1 MISFTSAQLT
11 TWIAMLVYP
20 MARVLALIASAPVIG
35 NRQVPIRVKVS
46 LAAIFTLVIIPTLEL
61 NDLPDPASAEGVLI
75 LLQQMVAGLLMGFSI
90 RLIFSA
96 IEMAGDIAGM
106 QMGLG
111 FANFFDPQNSTIRP
125 VLGQFLGIIVA
136 LTFVTMDMHLYMLA
150 ALSDSFQSFPIANTT
165 PSAGAFRT
173 AAEWG
178 GSIFAYALQFS
189 LPLIAALLITNLSLG
204 ILTRT
209 APQLNIFAVGFPITI
224 GVGFIVLALVIPFL
238 APFLDYIFH
247 QALDTVTRIM
257 MQLSGTP
264 LPGRP

>member
-11 TWIAMLVYP
+11 AWVAMLIYP

-35 NRQVPIRVKVS
+35 NRQVPVRVKVGLS
-46 LAAIFTLVIIPTLEL
+46 AIFTIVILPTLDL
-61 NDLPDPASAEGVLI
+61 HDLPDPASAEGVLI
-75 LLQQMVAGLLMGFSI
+75 LLQQMVAGLMMGFSI
-90 RLIFSA
+90 RLIFTA

-111 FANFFDPQNSTIRP
+111 FANFFDPQNSTITP
-125 VLGQFLGIIVA
+125 VLAQFLGVIVA
-136 LTFVTMDMHLYMLA
+136 LAFISMDLHLYMLA
-150 ALSDSFQSFPIANTT
+150 ALSDSFLSFPIANTL

-189 LPLIAALLITNLSLG
+189 LPLIAALLISNLALG
-204 ILTRT
+204 ILTRS

-224 GVGFIVLALVIPFL
+224 SVGFIVLALVIPFL
-238 APFLDYIFH
+238 APMLDFIFR
-247 QALDTVTRIM
+247 QALETIGRIM
-257 MQLSGTP
+257 LQLGGQP
-264 LPGRP
+264 ALP